1 MNLRLF
7 SGFHLFGKAYRATRH
22 EIGVSLKVLLLVTLC
37 FAILLY
43 LAESAVNAD
52 YTFWDA
58 LVWTFVKYVE
68 DPADIVSSP
77 VTIIGK
83 IVGTLVGVL
92 GIAIFAVPAGLIGS
106 GLMDAMGEEKHE
118 KEIGEYHKRLR
129 KAFRRAGDKSLRSY
143 LNRLPDKGGEALAK
157 LNFVPRNIP
166 LARLQIRQGMEM
178 KEVYEVCG
186 RFPELSL
193 KNMADACSD
202 EETVEDRFVVELS
215 PMNASYGCCIDCQ
228 SKVTIVCPTGYS
240 EVGIGWFTYYLAKL
254 GGFNYVCKS
263 VEVDTDELDS
273 FYNLSPEPLFD
284 KKKRAEYTSKDR
296 EALSVLDKKERLRK
310 DFLSDIK
317 RMANG
322 GDDSWVIVMAEHQ
335 KNTENLID
343 FHFADNRKDGS
354 QAAVMDKQRYETFYK
369 EFATV
374 MEAEFALSATP
385 QSARYPLMKN
395 NLAYRLGQE
404 GIACNA
410 FVLRPSSHLMNFD
423 TKRLVVALRMAQVIS
438 QQLDDGR
445 GIREEDV
452 KDFATTGFGYKERM
466 EE

>member
-1 MNLRLF
+1 MKLKMLSDFN
-7 SGFHLFGKAYRATRH
+7 LFGRAYRATSH
-22 EIGVSLKVLLLVTLC
+22 EIWVSVKLLVIVTVC
-37 FAILLY
+37 FAVVLF
-43 LAESAVNAD
+43 LAESTTND
-52 YTFWDA
+52 GYTFWDA

-68 DPADIVSSP
+68 DPADIVSAP
-77 VTIIGK
+77 VTVVGK
-83 IVGTLVGVL
+83 VVGTLVGVL

-106 GLMDAMGEEKHE
+106 GLMEAMGEEKHE
-118 KEIGEYHKRLR
+118 KEIGEYHKRLL

-157 LNFVPRNIP
+157 LNFVPRHIP

-178 KEVYEVCG
+178 KEVYEVCE

-215 PMNASYGCCIDCQ
+215 PMNASYGCCIDRQ

-284 KKKRAEYTSKDR
+284 KKERAEYTSKDR
-296 EALSVLDKKERLRK
+296 EAMSVLDKKERLRK

-317 RMANG
+317 RIANG

-354 QAAVMDKQRYETFYK
+354 QAAVMDKQRYEVLYQ
-369 EFATV
+369 EFASV
-374 MEAEFALSATP
+374 MEREFSLSATP
-385 QSARYPLMKN
+385 QSARYPLMKS
-395 NLAYRLGQE
+395 NLAYRIKQE

-423 TKRLVVALRMAQVIS
+423 TRRMVVALRMAQVIS
-438 QQLDDGR
+438 QQLDDDK
-445 GIREEDV
+445 GINEADV
-452 KDFATTGFGYKERM
+452 KDFATTGFGYKE
-466 EE
+466 